1 MIEVETRERRVAL
14 ERRGQQRGCSGQ
26 EHVRDELERTEG
38 AVGVEGGRE
47 RAHGPLREV
56 GALEGAQLAA
66 LRREQRGKEELRGA
80 GLAEGARGGVELLEV
95 RVVLAERAGQPLQRS
110 TRLRSR
116 RRILL
121 GLVSRHSRC
130 VQGICR
136 LQSGG
141 HAGGVRAGFGAGL
154 VVRDKHEPFHV
165 QRRVPEARE
174 QRRSRLEVILQLEAR
189 IESRVQGWWRDL
201 EELGERLGCPRARAA
216 AQRHQLDERRAR
228 GDGFHNARLGY
239 LVAARNI
246 EMLAPSTHPVLHQ
259 PEQVGAGH
267 LGPTKPESQVTR
279 KGLVA
284 QLLQRRGG
292 GGQREQLCCDQLP
305 ADE

>member
-1 MIEVETRERRVAL
+1 MRERCVAL
-14 ERRGQQRGCSGQ
+14 ECRGQQRGCSGQ
-26 EHVRDELERTEG
+26 EHIRAELERAEG

-47 RAHGPLREV
+47 RAHGALREV
-56 GALEGAQLAA
+56 GALEAAQPAA
-66 LRREQRGKEELRGA
+66 LRREQRREEELRGA

-95 RVVLAERAGQPLQRS
+95 RVVLAERAGQPLQRR

-116 RRILL
+116 RRVLL
-121 GLVSRHSRC
+121 GLVSRHSRR
-130 VQGICR
+130 VQGIRR

-141 HAGGVRAGFGAGL
+141 HAGGARAGFGAGL
-154 VVRDKHEPFHV
+154 VVGDKHESFHV

-174 QRRSRLEVILQLEAR
+174 ERRSRMQIILELEAR

-201 EELGERLGCPRARAA
+201 EELGERLDCPRARAA

-228 GDGFHNARLGY
+228 GDGFHDARLGDR
-239 LVAARNI
+239 LTARNI

-267 LGPTKPESQVTR
+267 VRPTKPESQVTLE
-279 KGLVA
+279 GLVA
-284 QLLQRRGG
+284 QLLQRRRRGG
-292 GGQREQLCCDQLP
+292 TREQVCGDQLP